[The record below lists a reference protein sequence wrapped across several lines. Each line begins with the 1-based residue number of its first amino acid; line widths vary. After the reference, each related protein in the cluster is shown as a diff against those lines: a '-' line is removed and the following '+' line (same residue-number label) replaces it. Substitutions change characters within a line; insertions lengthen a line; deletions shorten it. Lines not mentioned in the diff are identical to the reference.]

1 MPKPNWRDFVN
12 NIEKEE
18 NIDTLI
24 EDVLLDISSLRPK
37 TLNEDRKLKN
47 LHRNLLEIKR
57 RIHKMNTEIEIS
69 ETKLSILEEGLGE

>member
-1 MPKPNWRDFVN
+1 MLKPNWRDFVN
-12 NIEKEE
+12 NVEKEE
-18 NIDTLI
+18 NIVTLI
-24 EDVLLDISSLRPK
+24 EDVLSDISSLRPK

>member
-1 MPKPNWRDFVN
+1 MLNPNWRDFVN
-12 NIEKEE
+12 NVEKEE

-24 EDVLLDISSLRPK
+24 EDVLSDISSLRPK

-47 LHRNLLEIKR
+47 LHRNLIEIKR

>member
-1 MPKPNWRDFVN
+1 MLKPNWRDFVN
-12 NIEKEE
+12 NVEKEE

-24 EDVLLDISSLRPK
+24 EDVLSDISSLRPK

-47 LHRNLLEIKR
+47 LHRNLIEIKR

>member
-1 MPKPNWRDFVN
+1 MLKPNWRDFVN
-12 NIEKEE
+12 NVEKEE

-24 EDVLLDISSLRPK
+24 EDVLLDIASLRPK

>member
-12 NIEKEE
+12 NVEKEE

-24 EDVLLDISSLRPK
+24 EDVLSDISSLRPK

>member
-12 NIEKEE
+12 NVEKEE

>member
-1 MPKPNWRDFVN
+1 MLKPNWRDFVN
-12 NIEKEE
+12 NVEKEE
-18 NIDTLI
+18 NIVTLI
-24 EDVLLDISSLRPK
+24 EDVLSDISSLRPK

-47 LHRNLLEIKR
+47 LHHNLLEIKR